1 MQLDVSTLL
10 NQFFRATTSEFSL
23 EQLELFPFSEYS
35 RNQARYNEEESW
47 FSGTALDE
55 VIQTGKTQVDKYPIK
70 VNPIYGAVLKHAY
83 ALFGEFPDDAEGP
96 LVHPKVKNVDGTT
109 TAETKH
115 VEDVLYQMWT
125 ENNGGSLQMESGVI
139 SQVYGGCA
147 LRLAHDPLD
156 DDLETKIRIEMVRPR
171 EFIGIPREDNP
182 WALKEAWLVRE
193 ITRKTAAEYGVA
205 ISRGKGWYLERWTP
219 QEYFVV
225 INNVPLGF
233 TIGDEVYKVGG
244 RNPFGFVPFV
254 YIPHIR
260 YGGFYGDSLIR
271 DSVKGL
277 CRELNARLADAGDA
291 VSDDTHSYGVMANTR
306 GMPQVVEIAPGF
318 RVVNLGMTQ
327 NIVGGEAEPK
337 LEFPSKPKVSEPAL
351 KLNDIL
357 YDQFRREV
365 YVPAVADG
373 EDEGS
378 QRSSL
383 TLTTRMWPLISHV
396 KQERTFWSTGLRA
409 VNRMALKM
417 MAVKGLQGIT
427 PEHARMRLSS
437 KWFPVLPRDRE
448 MLINELSVRAAANI
462 GSLEHLLELAGDV
475 ENVPQEMERIQQWLE
490 FVAGLKPVTPV
501 TGNAQTAKKMPTGGA

>member
-1 MQLDVSTLL
+1 M
-10 NQFFRATTSEFSL
+10 
-23 EQLELFPFSEYS
+23 P
-35 RNQARYNEEESW
+35 
-47 FSGTALDE
+47 
-55 VIQTGKTQVDKYPIK
+55 
-70 VNPIYGAVLKHAY
+70 
-83 ALFGEFPDDAEGP
+83 
-96 LVHPKVKNVDGTT
+96 
-109 TAETKH
+109 
-115 VEDVLYQMWT
+115 
-125 ENNGGSLQMESGVI
+125 
-139 SQVYGGCA
+139 
-147 LRLAHDPLD
+147 
-156 DDLETKIRIEMVRPR
+156 
-171 EFIGIPREDNP
+171 
-182 WALKEAWLVRE
+182 
-193 ITRKTAAEYGVA
+193 
-205 ISRGKGWYLERWTP
+205 
-219 QEYFVV
+219 
-225 INNVPLGF
+225 
-233 TIGDEVYKVGG
+233 
-244 RNPFGFVPFV
+244 
-254 YIPHIR
+254 
-260 YGGFYGDSLIR
+260 
-271 DSVKGL
+271 
-277 CRELNARLADAGDA
+277 
-291 VSDDTHSYGVMANTR
+291 DDTHSYGVMANTR

-417 MAVKGLQGIT
+417 MAVKGLMGIT

-475 ENVPQEMERIQQWLE
+475 ENVPQEMERIQKWLE
-490 FVAGLKPVTPV
+490 FVASLKPVTPT
-501 TGNAQTAKKMPTGGA
+501 TGNTQTAKKMPTGGA